1 MFGRGIKLFTILGFE
16 VKIDLSWLVLAILI
30 TWTLAQ
36 GLFPEYYQDLST
48 SAYWW
53 MGAAGMVGLFVSI
66 VLHELSHS
74 LVARRFGIPMH
85 GITLFIFGGVAEM
98 SDQPQNP
105 KSELL
110 MAIAGPIMSVII
122 GLALLGI
129 DNAFG
134 AGWPKPVHGVL
145 VYLGFLNLIL
155 AGFNMLPA
163 FPLDGGRVLRSLL
176 WIWKDNLRWATRV
189 ASRIGSGFGV
199 ALIVFGGIDFLMG
212 NFIGGLWMVLIG
224 FFLRSISQQAYQ
236 QVLIRKSLQGE
247 SIERFMKTN
256 PVTVPPSIPV
266 QEFVDDYV
274 YKHHFKFFPVVENSH
289 LVSCVSVDK
298 VKQLDRDQWEK
309 KTVRDIATDC
319 SDENT
324 TSPDTDP
331 VDALAKMRRT
341 GNSRLMVTRGK
352 ELAGIVALKDMLEF
366 LSLKLDLEESG

>member
-53 MGAAGMVGLFVSI
+53 MGVAGMIGLFVSI

-199 ALIVFGGIDFLMG
+199 ALIVLGGIDFLMG

-247 SIERFMKTN
+247 SIERFMKTD

-266 QEFVDDYV
+266 REFVEDYV

-366 LSLKLDLEESG
+366 LSLKLDLEEST

>member
-16 VKIDLSWLVLAILI
+16 VKIDLSWLILAILI

-53 MGAAGMVGLFVSI
+53 MGVAGMIGLFVSI

-98 SDQPQNP
+98 SDQPQNAR
-105 KSELL
+105 SELL
-110 MAIAGPIMSVII
+110 MAIAGPIMSVMI

-176 WIWKDNLRWATRV
+176 WIWKDDLRWATRV

-199 ALIVFGGIDFLMG
+199 ALIVLGGIDFLMG

-309 KTVRDIATDC
+309 KTVRDIATGC

-341 GNSRLMVTRGK
+341 GNSRLMVTRGR
-352 ELAGIVALKDMLEF
+352 ELVGIVALKDMLEF